1 MLALTSAAY
10 VSFIC
15 KAHLIQSFNELLIIE
30 VHCSEMIGK
39 KSSGSRVSVVQKL
52 PIIGVYYFFFTV
64 NAYL

>member
-1 MLALTSAAY
+1 MLVLTSAV

-15 KAHLIQSFNELLIIE
+15 KAHLIQSFNKLLIIE